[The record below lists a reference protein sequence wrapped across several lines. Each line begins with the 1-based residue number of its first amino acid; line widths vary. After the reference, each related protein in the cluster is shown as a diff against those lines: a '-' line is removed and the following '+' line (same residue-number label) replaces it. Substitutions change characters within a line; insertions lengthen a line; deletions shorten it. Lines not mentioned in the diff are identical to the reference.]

1 MSDLDALARL
11 AAASYQVGADQRAG
25 LVVALA
31 YASMT
36 DQQRARFA
44 ERVREYREASK

>member
-1 MSDLDALARL
+1 MNDLARL
-11 AAASYQVGADQRAG
+11 AAASYQVGTDQRAG

-36 DQQRARFA
+36 EQQRERFGA
-44 ERVREYREASK
+44 LVTRYREEARK